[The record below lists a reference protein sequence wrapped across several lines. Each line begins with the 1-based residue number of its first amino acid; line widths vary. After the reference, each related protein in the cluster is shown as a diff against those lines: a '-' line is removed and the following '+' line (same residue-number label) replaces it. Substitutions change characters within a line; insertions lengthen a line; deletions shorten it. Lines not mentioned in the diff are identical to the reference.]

1 MKHYQNKPLPFL
13 LIFGILSGFFA
24 EAGLAATITTTGSG
38 NWNSTTPDA
47 PWPGGTVPV
56 TGSDI
61 IISNGH
67 TVTVTANVVNSPGSF
82 IILTNGQLTVG
93 GFSLTNSGA
102 TTVYGTMQH
111 TNAAGKHLFSGDVTI
126 HSGGLWSETAA
137 TPMTIGGNLQNNG
150 TFTSGNG
157 IHTFSGTGKTF
168 SGTITINSLTISGTY
183 TNIGTLTAASSLD
196 GTGKLTQGEN
206 AIFNVGAATISPDL
220 NADSATNTV
229 NYNRATAQTLKAVAY
244 HHLILSGSGSAPK
257 NITGV
262 TTINGDLTF
271 SSAAF
276 VRSNSTLAISGTL
289 NYNSSG
295 ISILSHNI
303 TAGSLIMSG
312 NQLYL
317 GTGLTHTFTGNW
329 TRTAGT
335 IYGGSSTLKIGGNII
350 GSGGTFNANTGTVEW
365 CASGPQA
372 ITPFAYNNLT
382 LSGSGIKSMTGVTT
396 VASNLTLTGNAS
408 MVGAG
413 NLSISGDFTFASSEA
428 STLTGNV
435 SGGSLIMDGAGTLN
449 LGTRLIHSFSGDWT
463 QTAGTLHGGSSMLKI
478 KGNALGSGGTFTPG
492 AGTVEWNAAGP
503 QTVAAVTYNH
513 LTLSGSGSKVIGAG
527 TTVEGNLSIA
537 PSGAATA
544 SVANGLNIN
553 VGRLFLGG
561 LIQSNGTW
569 GSTSASSATHQNDGF
584 FNATTGYLT
593 VNLLKTPDFLVQD
606 GDVWVM
612 VGDSITWQ
620 NLYTVYLEA
629 FVRARYPQ
637 MKLATVNSGCS
648 GETFIGAQIRWKTS
662 ITNHNPTLV
671 TVDYGM
677 NDHTKIYPGAQNFL
691 DVPSSPEMQ
700 FITGVSNTFTHSR
713 LVMLSAS
720 PLLAPPDYATDGGV
734 FQLTGS
740 NSDAS
745 SVPLSWRSNP
755 VNKLYAEKLTLLAG
769 RNQIP
774 FIDQMTPLQAIWGP
788 NYFRDTTAALHLAM
802 HRTADTVSTILPYIN
817 NQPIFDGMSLP
828 DKTNLKAQSLN
839 SAVVFRQYLIGWL
852 AQFDAFMASANPPFV
867 RVSGYTASSRDADL
881 IHPNE
886 AGHLCMA
893 GILLKAFNADG
904 LVSAVVLDAKTS
916 SIVSATKAV
925 VSNFTV
931 QNGTLSFKRLDAS
944 LPFPIDPLA
953 RPALD
958 LDVATTAGTPK
969 DLFGLSRY
977 MLTVTNLPE
986 GKYNLAIDGVEVA
999 KVSATQLAQGF
1010 DAGLLT
1016 NGPVAEQTQ
1025 RLLTAVRTNSFVIC
1039 DVSGNVQTNRVVDQP
1054 KIFSE
1059 AQPVEHV
1066 WTLKMIRPSFYLFV
1080 N

>member
-1 MKHYQNKPLPFL
+1 M
-13 LIFGILSGFFA
+13 
-24 EAGLAATITTTGSG
+24 
-38 NWNSTTPDA
+38 
-47 PWPGGTVPV
+47 
-56 TGSDI
+56 
-61 IISNGH
+61 
-67 TVTVTANVVNSPGSF
+67 
-82 IILTNGQLTVG
+82 
-93 GFSLTNSGA
+93 
-102 TTVYGTMQH
+102 YGTMLH
-111 TNAAGKHLFSGDVTI
+111 TNLAGIHLFSGDVTI
-126 HSGGLWSETAA
+126 NSGGVWNETAA
-137 TPMTIGGNLQNNG
+137 TAITMGGNLSNYG
-150 TFTSGNG
+150 TVTTGAG
-157 IHTFSGTGKTF
+157 IHTFTGSGKTF
-168 SGTITINSLTISGTY
+168 SGTNNISSLTISGSY
-183 TNIGTLTAASSLD
+183 TNTSALTVSTLN
-196 GTGKLTQGEN
+196 GTGKLIQGEG
-206 AIFNVGAATISPDL
+206 AILNIGATSIALADL
-220 NADSATNTV
+220 DAGSVINTV
-229 NYNRATAQTLKAVAY
+229 NYNKAAVQTIKPVAY
-244 HHLILSGSGSAPK
+244 YHLMLSGSAAKSMP
-257 NITGV
+257 NITTV
-262 TTINGDLTF
+262 NGDLTL
-271 SSAAF
+271 SGSASMK
-276 VRSNSTLAISGTL
+276 SNSAITISGTWA
-289 NYNSSG
+289 YNTTG
-295 ISILSHNI
+295 ISYLSNNV
-303 TAGSLIMSG
+303 TAGALVIG
-312 NQLYL
+312 AGQLHL
-317 GTGLTHTFTGNW
+317 GEGLTHTITGNW
-329 TRTAGT
+329 TRTAG
-335 IYGGSSTLKIGGNII
+335 ILYGDSSTLKIGGNVV
-350 GSGGTFNANTGTVEW
+350 GAGGTFSANTGSVEW
-365 CASGPQA
+365 NGASPQT
-372 ITPFAYNNLT
+372 ITGLAYNNLT
-382 LSGSGIKSMTGVTT
+382 LAGSGIKTMSAGTT
-396 VASNLTLTGNAS
+396 VASNLTLTGGAS

-413 NLSISGDFTFASSEA
+413 NLSISGDFTFASSETT
-428 STLTGNV
+428 TLTGNV
-435 SGGSLIMDGAGTLN
+435 SGGSLIINGIGGTLH
-449 LGTRLIHSFSGDWT
+449 LGTRLTHSFSGDWIR
-463 QTAGTLHGGSSMLKI
+463 TAGALNGGSSMLKF
-478 KGNALGSGGTFTPG
+478 KGNAIGAGGIFTPG
-492 AGTVEWNAAGP
+492 SGTVEWNAASA
-503 QTVAAVTYNH
+503 QTLAALTYNN
-513 LTLSGSGSKVIGAG
+513 LTLSGSGAKLIIAG
-527 TTVEGNLSIA
+527 TTIEGTLSIA
-537 PSGAATA
+537 PLGTATA
-544 SVANGLNIN
+544 SVGEGLNIN
-553 VGRLFLGG
+553 AGRLFLGG

-569 GSTSASSATHQNDGF
+569 GSTTAPSATHQNDAF
-584 FNATTGYLT
+584 FDASTGYLT
-593 VNLLKTPDFLVQD
+593 VTPLKAPEFLVQD

-671 TVDYGM
+671 MVDYGM
-677 NDHTKIYPGAQNFL
+677 NDHTKIYPGAQDFL
-691 DVPSSPEMQ
+691 DIPSSPEMR
-700 FITGVSNTFTHSR
+700 FINGVSNTITHSR

-1066 WTLKMIRPSFYLFV
+1066 WTLKMIRPSFYLFI